1 MSKRNPDLHAL
12 RCLVTLVSESHVS
25 RAAERLDVTQP
36 AMSAMLAKLRVA
48 LGDPI
53 LVKTERG
60 MVPTTRASQLAI
72 RARKAIEDVQG
83 IFGDDSPFDPA
94 TATINFNLIASEPV
108 AFVLMPLLAA
118 YLREHAPSITVSL
131 KLPNLYR
138 TRQELEEG
146 ESDLAV
152 GYVNEA
158 SPVLRTRKLR
168 GRTLQVIA
176 AAKHPEIRGAIS
188 LEQYTRYP
196 HVCYSPVAS
205 GGSSVEDLVQARL
218 ARAGLQRSI
227 ALHLPSILAMPAVV
241 GGTDLLATIATDVA
255 QALAPLFGLQL
266 LTPPLPLGAVDLS
279 MYWHERTHNN
289 AGCRWL
295 RQVIVEISM
304 NQRSICAQR
313 LRTVPSIKSS
323 TG

>member
-1 MSKRNPDLHAL
+1 
-12 RCLVTLVSESHVS
+12 
-25 RAAERLDVTQP
+25 
-36 AMSAMLAKLRVA
+36 
-48 LGDPI
+48 
-53 LVKTERG
+53 
-60 MVPTTRASQLAI
+60 
-72 RARKAIEDVQG
+72 
-83 IFGDDSPFDPA
+83 
-94 TATINFNLIASEPV
+94 
-108 AFVLMPLLAA
+108 
-118 YLREHAPSITVSL
+118 
-131 KLPNLYR
+131 
-138 TRQELEEG
+138 
-146 ESDLAV
+146 
-152 GYVNEA
+152 
-158 SPVLRTRKLR
+158 VLRTRKLR

-188 LEQYTRYP
+188 VEQYTRYP

-241 GGTDLLATIATDVA
+241 GATDLLATIATDVA

-266 LTPPLPLGAVDLS
+266 LAPPLPLGAADLS

-295 RQVIVEISM
+295 RQVIVEIAM
-304 NQRSICAQR
+304 DRRSICAQR
-313 LRTVPSIKSS
+313 LRPAPSIKSP